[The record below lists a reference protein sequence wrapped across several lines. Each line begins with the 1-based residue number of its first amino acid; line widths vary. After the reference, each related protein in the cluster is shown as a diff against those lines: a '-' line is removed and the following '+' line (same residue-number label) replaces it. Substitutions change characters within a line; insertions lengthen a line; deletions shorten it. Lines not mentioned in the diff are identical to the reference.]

1 MKDRDQYSQTVIGT
15 IPWLAKL
22 LYNNLKAK
30 SYEFPKTFWMNILQ
44 KVDIKQQ
51 ILQGTHSPIRW

>member
-1 MKDRDQYSQTVIGT
+1 MKGRDQCSQTVIGT
-15 IPWLAKL
+15 IPWLANL

-44 KVDIKQQ
+44 QVE
-51 ILQGTHSPIRW
+51 LML